1 MSCVR
6 RIWNK
11 RGQLSFRL
19 TRTYA
24 LLFTATTLCLSLC
37 IYGVSWQ
44 FLINRQRTD
53 LLGRAQSITDIFY
66 EELSD
71 GSAPEDPALLW
82 ELNTD
87 ENMALLLLSPDRSEL
102 NRAGDFAVD
111 LQDLPD
117 CDGRTAMYTQGDG
130 LALLAHGTQI
140 FADGENIGS
149 LVVVYRIDREYEFLE
164 ILVWLLLGINLI
176 GALISLAVGRY
187 TATRMLQPIS
197 AMIRRARE
205 IDAQAL
211 NVRIEVPEAEDE
223 LRMLALTVNAMLDRM
238 EAAFV
243 RQGQFAQDAS
253 HELRTPLAA
262 LQGNADLLARWGK
275 DDPSV
280 RNQCIAAIQRQ
291 VNYMHHLVES
301 LLFLARGGAGEKML
315 RREDISL
322 EDFFA
327 EVLEERRALDPGHHY
342 TLRLDAGLK
351 QLRADPTLLRQ
362 LLLILMDNAAKYT
375 PGGGGIHLIAEKDG
389 NVVRLSLRDEG
400 CGVPE
405 EQLDKIFER
414 FYRVD
419 KARARQ
425 TGGTGLGLSIAQT
438 IVELHGGTISAQNN
452 PEGGLC
458 VSAVLPVK

>member
-1 MSCVR
+1 M
-6 RIWNK
+6 
-11 RGQLSFRL
+11 
-19 TRTYA
+19 
-24 LLFTATTLCLSLC
+24 
-37 IYGVSWQ
+37 
-44 FLINRQRTD
+44 
-53 LLGRAQSITDIFY
+53 
-66 EELSD
+66 
-71 GSAPEDPALLW
+71 
-82 ELNTD
+82 
-87 ENMALLLLSPDRSEL
+87 
-102 NRAGDFAVD
+102 
-111 LQDLPD
+111 
-117 CDGRTAMYTQGDG
+117 
-130 LALLAHGTQI
+130 
-140 FADGENIGS
+140 
-149 LVVVYRIDREYEFLE
+149 
-164 ILVWLLLGINLI
+164 
-176 GALISLAVGRY
+176 GRY

-301 LLFLARGGAGEKML
+301 LLFLARSGAGEKML

-438 IVELHGGTISAQNN
+438 IVELHGGTISAQNS